1 MTHPDP
7 AHPDRACPD
16 PARLAVLIVVAT
28 PGEAAHLSALPGEF
42 REQLRVQVTV
52 SGVGPVAAALAT
64 QRALLA
70 APYALA
76 ISAGI
81 GGAYPASG
89 LAPGDLAVSSRI
101 VQADLGAWDD
111 GQFLNF
117 TALGLSVLPP
127 APEGAAPP
135 ADPAV
140 TAGDFPTW
148 DRAAQVAARAG
159 ARLGPLLTLGSVT
172 GDHAAARH
180 LQARHPGALTEGME
194 GAGVAHAALLAGV
207 PSLEVRGVSN
217 PVGPRD
223 RAAWRIP
230 QALAATRRGVEAA
243 LLTLL
248 DD

>member
-1 MTHPDP
+1 MTHSDRPLLP
-7 AHPDRACPD
+7 AA
-16 PARLAVLIVVAT
+16 LIVVAT
-28 PGEAAHLSALPGEF
+28 PGEAAHLTDLSAPF
-42 REQLRVQVTV
+42 RERLRVQVMV

-89 LAPGDLAVSSRI
+89 LQAGDLAVSSRI
-101 VQADLGAWDD
+101 IQADLGAWDD
-111 GQFLNF
+111 GQFLDF
-117 TALGLSVLPP
+117 TALGLSVLPGP
-127 APEGAAPP
+127 LESPEPH
-135 ADPAV
+135 ADPDV
-140 TAGDFPTW
+140 QAGHFPAW
-148 DRAAQVAARAG
+148 EKAAQVAARGG

-172 GDHAAARH
+172 GDHGAARH

-248 DD
+248 D